1 MTYMENQFMFFT
13 GFADEAAV
21 SLDGQ
26 IEATLKLGWKFIE
39 SRSIDNVNI
48 HDLPEE
54 QFEIACGKLA
64 DAGISVNCFGSTVA
78 NWQRPV
84 FDEAGWE
91 LSREQL
97 KRALVRMQKL
107 NCKIIRGM
115 SFLGAYERPT
125 AFDPEVEA
133 WVFPRV
139 CELVKMCA
147 DAGVMYGHEN
157 CRNYGGMS
165 YKHTLKLIEAV
176 NNPNFTLIYDIG
188 NPVFNVDYS
197 SGKSEGKHQNSWE
210 FYSNVK
216 EFISYVHIKDGR
228 IEFDE
233 KGEKKEIFTFP
244 GEGNA
249 FVKEI
254 VTDLIANGYDGG
266 FSIEPH
272 MGAVFHDANAV
283 SSDEYRFNNYVE
295 YGRRFEK
302 MVADIKNKLGK

>member
-1 MTYMENQFMFFT
+1 MFFT
-13 GFADEAAV
+13 GFADEAAT
-21 SLDGQ
+21 SIDGQ

-54 QFEIACGKLA
+54 KFEEVCGKLA

-78 NWQRPV
+78 NWQRHV
-84 FDEAGWE
+84 FNEDDWQ

-97 KRALVRMQKL
+97 KRALVRMEKL
-107 NCKIIRGM
+107 GCKIIRGM
-115 SFLGAYERPT
+115 SFLGAYDRPT

-139 CELVKMCA
+139 RELVKMCE

-165 YKHTLKLIEAV
+165 WRHTLKLIEAV
-176 NNPNFTLIYDIG
+176 DNPNFTLIYDTG
-188 NPVFNVDYS
+188 NPVYNVDYS
-197 SGKSEGKHQNSWE
+197 GGKDEGRFQSSWE

-228 IEFDE
+228 VEFNE
-233 KGEKKEIFTFP
+233 KGERKDIYTFP
-244 GEGNA
+244 GEGNG
-249 FVKEI
+249 FVREI

-266 FSIEPH
+266 FSMEPH
-272 MGAVFHDANAV
+272 MVRVFHEPDP
-283 SSDEYRFNNYVE
+283 SDDSVNDNYVE
-295 YGRRFEK
+295 YGRRFEQL
-302 MVADIKNKLGK
+302 VADVKNKLGKK

>member
-1 MTYMENQFMFFT
+1 MFFT

-21 SLDGQ
+21 TLDGQ

-48 HDLPEE
+48 HDLPEDK
-54 QFEIACGKLA
+54 FETACGKLA

-78 NWQRPV
+78 NWQKPV

-115 SFLGAYERPT
+115 SFLGAYDRPT

-139 CELVKMCA
+139 RELVQMCA

-176 NNPNFTLIYDIG
+176 NNPNFTLIYDTG
-188 NPVFNVDYS
+188 NPVYNVDYS
-197 SGKSEGKHQNSWE
+197 SGKNEGKHQNSWE

-228 IEFDE
+228 VIVDE
-233 KGEKKEIFTFP
+233 NGEKKDIYTFP
-244 GEGNA
+244 GEGGG

-266 FSIEPH
+266 FSMEPH
-272 MGAVFHDANAV
+272 MGSVFHDTENDSA
-283 SSDEYRFNNYVE
+283 DDKRKEIYIE

-302 MVADIKNKLGK
+302 LIEELSPVK

>member
-1 MTYMENQFMFFT
+1 MFFT
-13 GFADEAAV
+13 GFADEASV
-21 SLDGQ
+21 TLDGQ

-48 HDLPEE
+48 HDLPED

-84 FDEAGWE
+84 FDESGWE
-91 LSREQL
+91 LSKEQL

-139 CELVKMCA
+139 RELVRMCA

-176 NNPNFTLIYDIG
+176 DNPNFTLIYDIG

-197 SGKSEGKHQNSWE
+197 SGKDEGKHQNSWE

-228 IEFDE
+228 IELDE
-233 KGEKKEIFTFP
+233 NGEKKEIFTFP
-244 GEGNA
+244 CEGNG

-254 VTDLIANGYDGG
+254 VTDLITNGYDGG

-272 MGAVFHDANAV
+272 MGAVFHDASAV

-295 YGRRFEK
+295 YGKRFEQL
-302 MVADIKNKLGK
+302 VADVKNKLGK

>member
-1 MTYMENQFMFFT
+1 MFFT

-21 SLDGQ
+21 TLDGQ
-26 IEATLKLGWKFIE
+26 IEATRKLGWKFIE
-39 SRSIDNVNI
+39 SRCIDNVNI

-54 QFEIACGKLA
+54 EFETACGKLA
-64 DAGISVNCFGSTVA
+64 DAGIAVNCFGSAVA
-78 NWQRPV
+78 NWQKEV
-84 FDEAGWE
+84 FNEAGWE
-91 LSREQL
+91 QSCEQL

-115 SFLGAYERPT
+115 SFLGAYDRPN

-139 CELVKMCA
+139 RELVKMCA

-176 NNPNFTLIYDIG
+176 DNPNFTLIYDTG
-188 NPVFNVDYS
+188 NPAFNIDHS
-197 SGKSEGKHQNSWE
+197 SGRNEGKYQNSWE

-216 EFISYVHIKDGR
+216 EFISYVHIKDVR
-228 IEFDE
+228 LEFDE
-233 KGEKKEIFTFP
+233 NGEKKEVYTFP
-244 GEGNA
+244 GEGSGC
-249 FVKEI
+249 VREI

-266 FSIEPH
+266 FSMEPH

-295 YGRRFEK
+295 YGKRFEK
-302 MVADIKNKLGK
+302 LVADIKNNLGKN

>member
-1 MTYMENQFMFFT
+1 MFFT
-13 GFADEAAV
+13 GFADEAAT
-21 SLDGQ
+21 SIDGQ

-54 QFEIACGKLA
+54 KFEEVCGKLA

-78 NWQRPV
+78 NWQRHV
-84 FDEAGWE
+84 FNEDDWQ

-97 KRALVRMQKL
+97 KRALVRMEKL
-107 NCKIIRGM
+107 GCKIIRGM
-115 SFLGAYERPT
+115 SFLGAYDRPT

-139 CELVKMCA
+139 RELVKMCE

-165 YKHTLKLIEAV
+165 WRHTLKLIEAV
-176 NNPNFTLIYDIG
+176 DNPNFTLIYDTG
-188 NPVFNVDYS
+188 NPVYNVDYS
-197 SGKSEGKHQNSWE
+197 SGKDEGRFQSSWE

-228 IEFDE
+228 VEFNE
-233 KGEKKEIFTFP
+233 KGERKDIYTFP
-244 GEGNA
+244 GEGNG
-249 FVKEI
+249 FVREI

-266 FSIEPH
+266 FSMEPH
-272 MGAVFHDANAV
+272 MVRVFHEPDP
-283 SSDEYRFNNYVE
+283 SDDSVNDNYVE
-295 YGRRFEK
+295 YGRRFEQL
-302 MVADIKNKLGK
+302 VADVKNKLGKK